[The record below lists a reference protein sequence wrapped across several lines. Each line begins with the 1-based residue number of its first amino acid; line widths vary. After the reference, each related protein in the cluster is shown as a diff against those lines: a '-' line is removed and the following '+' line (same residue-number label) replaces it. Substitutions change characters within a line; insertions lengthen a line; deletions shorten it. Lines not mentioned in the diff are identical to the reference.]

1 MKICFLQ
8 NYLLMKRKVLV
19 VDDSNLVRN
28 YHSSIL
34 KEAGFEVL
42 TAIDGY
48 EALEKALSKKL
59 DLILCDINMSRM
71 DGITF
76 VEKYRKEGYETP
88 VIMISTQSDSVDKL
102 KAYEAGANVYIT
114 KPIQPDILI
123 ENIKILLD

>member
-1 MKICFLQ
+1 
-8 NYLLMKRKVLV
+8 MKRKVLV

>member
-1 MKICFLQ
+1 
-8 NYLLMKRKVLV
+8 MKRNVLV
-19 VDDSNLVRN
+19 VDDSTLVRK

-34 KEAGFEVL
+34 KEAGFEIF
-42 TAIDGY
+42 TAADGY
-48 EALEKALSKKL
+48 EALEKALSINM
-59 DLILCDINMSRM
+59 DLVLCDINMSRM

-88 VIMISTQSDSVDKL
+88 VIMISTQADAVDKL

-114 KPIQPDILI
+114 KPIQPDILV